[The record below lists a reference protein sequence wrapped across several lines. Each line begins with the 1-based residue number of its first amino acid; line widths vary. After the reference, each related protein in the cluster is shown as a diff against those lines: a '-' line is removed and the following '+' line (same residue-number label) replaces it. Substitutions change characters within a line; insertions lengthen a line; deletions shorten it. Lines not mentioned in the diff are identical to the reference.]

1 MSSYA
6 ESTASPPAYGPG
18 QRERLCWLA
27 MFLPSAVGALS
38 RVRDPFLQR
47 LAGELREGLSLL
59 GGDLGGA
66 VAQG

>member
-6 ESTASPPAYGPG
+6 ESTESPPAYGLIRG
-18 QRERLCWLA
+18 RLCWLA
-27 MFLPSAVGALS
+27 MFLPNAVGALS
-38 RVRDPFLQR
+38 RVRYPFLQR